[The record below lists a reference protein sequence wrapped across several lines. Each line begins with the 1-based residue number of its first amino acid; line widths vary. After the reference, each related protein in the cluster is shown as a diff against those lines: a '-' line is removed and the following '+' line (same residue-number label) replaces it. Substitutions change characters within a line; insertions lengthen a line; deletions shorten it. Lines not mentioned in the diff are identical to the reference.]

1 MKLTKLKLKHRVKL
15 KKKRI
20 IKLSN
25 IFKKAVKNYKRMHEK
40 KMKKHRKEITA
51 IFKKEEK
58 NKIDGIEIK
67 VDTSGKMKKEE
78 LKISKLNVV
87 YPLIPRHPKKNEK
100 VFAYVNIKWSAAE
113 SALVYIV
120 IEPKLSEQ
128 EKKFLTLIK
137 NAIIEK
143 VDVDFTNLK
152 RGEAKEYL
160 KRRFE
165 ETVKSMAVVLPEDKQ
180 KDIMY
185 YIERDFIGL
194 GKIEPL
200 MMDPNIEDISCDGV
214 GIPIYIYH
222 RNPQIGTIRTN
233 IVFDTKEELDLFA
246 NKIAQRCGKTI
257 SVAKPLV
264 DASLPDG
271 SRIQITLG
279 TDIAKRGSNF
289 TIRKFTEEPLTP
301 IHIIKYGTI
310 DSKVLAYL
318 WMLTEFNNSMLISGG
333 TASGKTSLLNALS
346 LFIKPEMK
354 IVTIEDT
361 SELRLPHPH
370 WVPQVARQAMVEVMG
385 RKLGEVDMFDLLKE
399 SLRQRPDFII
409 VGEVRG
415 KEAYVMF
422 QQLATG
428 HAGFTTIHADSI
440 EALID
445 RLTTPPIELPPNLIE
460 NLDVIIFIVRVKRGN
475 KYVRRVSNVFEI
487 VGFDRGKNIPITN
500 EVFRWNP
507 SQDTFET
514 VNPSVKL
521 KEIMKTA
528 GLTELSIQR
537 DIGDRIKILDW
548 MTKKNI
554 THYKKFAAVMK
565 LYYTN
570 YKKLIEFINR

>member
-1 MKLTKLKLKHRVKL
+1 MRIKKF
-15 KKKRI
+15 KKRK

-25 IFKKAVKNYKRMHEK
+25 VFKKAVKNYKRKNTKRVLK
-40 KMKKHRKEITA
+40 KTKDEVKKNENK
-51 IFKKEEK
+51 
-58 NKIDGIEIK
+58 KIDGIEIK
-67 VDTSGKMKKEE
+67 TVSGGQKIKEKKNV
-78 LKISKLNVV
+78 KLTKVNVI
-87 YPLIPRHPKKNEK
+87 YPLIPRNPKKNEK
-100 VFAYVNIKWSAAE
+100 IFAYVNIKWSAAE
-113 SALVYIV
+113 SSLVYLIN
-120 IEPKLSEQ
+120 EPKLT
-128 EKKFLTLIK
+128 EKEEEILSLIK
-137 NAIIEK
+137 TSIIEK
-143 VDVDFTNLK
+143 VDVDFTTLK
-152 RGEAKEYL
+152 KGEAKEYL
-160 KRRFE
+160 KKSFE
-165 ETVKSMAVVLPEDKQ
+165 ETVKSIAVMLPPEKQ
-180 KDIMY
+180 MELMY

-200 MMDPNIEDISCDGV
+200 MMDPNIEDISCDGI

-222 RNPQIGTIRTN
+222 RNPEIGTIRTN
-233 IVFDTKEELDLFA
+233 IFFYSKEELDAFA
-246 NKIAQRCGKTI
+246 NKITQRCGKTI

-301 IHIIKYGTI
+301 IHIMKYGTL
-310 DSKVLAYL
+310 DSKILAFFWILIEY
-318 WMLTEFNNSMLISGG
+318 NNSTLIAGG

-370 WVPQVARQAMVEVMG
+370 WVPQVARQAMVGVMG

-428 HAGFTTIHADSI
+428 HAGFATIHANSM

-445 RLTTPPIELPPNLIE
+445 RLTTPPIELPASLME
-460 NLDVIIFIVRVKRGN
+460 NLDIIVFIVRVKKGN
-475 KYVRRVSNVFEI
+475 KYVRRISKIFEI
-487 VGFDRGKNIPITN
+487 IGFNREKKMPLIN
-500 EVFRWNP
+500 EIFVWDPVNDAFKTSNP
-507 SQDTFET
+507 SI
-514 VNPSVKL
+514 KL
-521 KEIMKTA
+521 KEITKKA
-528 GLTELSIQR
+528 GLTETSIQR
-537 DIGDRIKILDW
+537 DIGNRIKIIEW
-548 MTKKNI
+548 MLEKNI
-554 THYKKFAAVMK
+554 LNYKKFAAVMK
-565 LYYTN
+565 LYYAD
-570 YKKLIEFINR
+570 YEKLMEFVNK